1 MQQIITGYEHLGL
14 TLYADFI
21 TPEEETVLLDKL
33 NSTYRKKSTAPT
45 ARASIQRFGSKAP
58 YNSFVQSKYIPDY
71 LESYSQ
77 RLLDN
82 NLLPAR
88 PDSVSVNEYDEGQ
101 TIQPHVDNKNS
112 GAVITVLSLESPAVM
127 RFQYERDKFDVEL
140 PARCLVQLREEI
152 REKWLH
158 SILPV
163 PGHRYSVVFRR
174 SGDI

>member
-21 TPEEETVLLDKL
+21 TLEEEMILLSKL
-33 NSTYRKKSTAPT
+33 NSMYRKKSTKLNG
-45 ARASIQRFGSKAP
+45 RASIRRFGSAIP
-58 YNSFVQSKYIPDY
+58 YNSFMQAKYIPDY
-71 LESYSQ
+71 LENYSQ
-77 RLLDN
+77 RLLER
-82 NLLPAR
+82 NLITAP
-88 PDSVSVNEYDEGQ
+88 PDSVSINEYDKGQ
-101 TIQPHVDNKNS
+101 IIQPHIDNKNS
-112 GAVITVLSLESPAVM
+112 GPVITVLSLESPAVM
-127 RFQYERDKFDVEL
+127 RFQYELDTFDVEL
-140 PARCLVQLREEI
+140 PARCLVQMRHDI